1 MSKWNQTNYFA
12 WILLKIRTIN
22 FRSKFDIFYD
32 KKLSDMKI
40 NNRIWELLKLIEFKM
55 SSTRIIKKL
64 VKHQFTNI
72 FSIAFYFVKTTLKQ
86 SFVSSLQQLMFF
98 RVVTFVNSNVI
109 KTKFENDQEKFQ
121 FQFVK
126 IEFNVQ
132 FKNEILKFK
141 NFDDIIFDIMK
152 NEFNE
157 IFDSS
162 KTMSNV

>member
-1 MSKWNQTNYFA
+1 
-12 WILLKIRTIN
+12 
-22 FRSKFDIFYD
+22 
-32 KKLSDMKI
+32 
-40 NNRIWELLKLIEFKM
+40 M